1 MPNHVKNIVSF
12 DCGENKLK
20 EIWDKIGYDNPE
32 HEDIS
37 GIGTIDFNKIIPMPE
52 SLDIECSSRTTKGLE
67 LYEGFVYV
75 YTLCGTVKR
84 ELLNI
89 PKEIEEVFLTAR
101 KDIDRDTWNVGRTAF
116 QNKLKYGASTWYDWC
131 VNNWGTKWNSYG
143 YSEDR
148 DIHSSVFDT
157 AWSAPKP
164 VMLKLSEIIPDVRIT
179 LQWADEDLGYNCGS
193 AEYYNGE
200 LVCEN
205 LFENTKEAFEHALDV
220 WDYDAKECG
229 YLLNSTETDYVYA
242 DGEKLDAIEL
252 LGNVALITNER
263 LNESDIPKGMYLYH
277 IRGCDDDPMKFGTL
291 KKSVKVNHMSSV
303 VVNEP
308 IDLGD
313 NGYIE
318 FNDDNSPSYL
328 GTSMTLME
336 YADTTYEISQDMTMD
351 MC

>member
-1 MPNHVKNIVSF
+1 M
-12 DCGENKLK
+12 
-20 EIWDKIGYDNPE
+20 
-32 HEDIS
+32 
-37 GIGTIDFNKIIPMPE
+37 
-52 SLDIECSSRTTKGLE
+52 
-67 LYEGFVYV
+67 
-75 YTLCGTVKR
+75 KR
-84 ELLNI
+84 DLLNI
-89 PKEIEEVFLTAR
+89 TEESEEVFLTAR
-101 KDIDRDTWNVGRTAF
+101 KEIDRDNGNIGRRAF

-148 DIHSSVFDT
+148 DVHSAVFDT

-164 VMLKLSEIIPDVRIT
+164 VMLKLSEMIPDVRIT
-179 LQWADEDLGYNCGS
+179 HQWADEDLGYNCGS

-200 LVCEN
+200 LVYEN
-205 LFENTKEAFEHALDV
+205 FFENTKEAFEHALDV
-220 WDYDAKECG
+220 WNYDAKEYG
-229 YLLNSTETDYVYA
+229 YLLNTTETDYIYA

-277 IRGCDDDPMKFGTL
+277 IRGCDDDPMKFGAL
-291 KKSVKVNHMSSV
+291 EKSVKVNHAASV

-308 IDLGD
+308 IDLGEK
-313 NGYIE
+313 GYIE
-318 FNDDNSPSYL
+318 FNDDNPLNCL

-336 YADTTYEISQDMTMD
+336 YADATYEISQEMTMD